1 MQGII
6 VKAISGFY
14 YVETSEGTIECK
26 AKGVFRK
33 KGITPL
39 VGDTVVIEDN
49 TVSEVL
55 PRKNEMLRPPAANL
69 DRVLAVVSA
78 SDPEP
83 NLFVLD
89 KIIAVCEF
97 KDIEPVIVITKTD
110 LKDAQWLCDLY
121 KNSGYIVIL
130 TNPEIDNIE
139 EIREVLKDKITLFVG
154 NTGVGKSTLLNRLF
168 PDLQLK
174 TQEISTKLGRGRHT
188 TRHVELYKLPEGGYV
203 ADTPGFSTVEPEQY
217 DRILKED
224 LQYCFKEFSEYI
236 GKCKFQDCSH
246 RVEKGCAVLEA
257 LSDGKIAKSRHESY
271 MMIYEDAAKIKEW
284 EK

>member
-6 VKAISGFY
+6 IKAISGFY
-14 YVETSEGTIECK
+14 YVETECGIVECK

-69 DRVLAVVSA
+69 DRVLTIVSA

-97 KDIEPVIVITKTD
+97 KGIEPVIVVTKTD
-110 LKDAQWLCDLY
+110 LKDGRELYGLY
-121 KNSGYIVIL
+121 KNAGYTVIL
-130 TNPEIDNIE
+130 TNPSVDNLE
-139 EIREVLKDKITLFVG
+139 EIREILKGKITLFVG
-154 NTGVGKSTLLNRLF
+154 NTGVGKSTLLNRIF
-168 PDLQLK
+168 PNLELK
-174 TQEISTKLGRGRHT
+174 TAEISTKLGRGRHT
-188 TRHVELYKLPEGGYV
+188 TRHVEMYKLPEGGYV

-224 LQYCFKEFSEYI
+224 LQHCFKEFEEYI

-257 LSDGKIAKSRHESY
+257 LNDGKIAKSRHESY
-271 MMIYEDAAKIKEW
+271 TMIYEDAAKIKEW
-284 EK
+284 ER